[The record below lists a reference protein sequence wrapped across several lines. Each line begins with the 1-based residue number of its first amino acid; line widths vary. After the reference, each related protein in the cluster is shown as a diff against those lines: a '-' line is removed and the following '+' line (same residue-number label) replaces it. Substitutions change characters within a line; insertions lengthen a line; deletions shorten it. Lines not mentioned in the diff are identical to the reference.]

1 MHKGLSYG
9 KDQID
14 NALRLRK
21 YGIDNTVPIEKIGP
35 KILIDAIMKLKSD
48 RKTLQN
54 LKKLSDVFQDVETES
69 PGTRVLLDNLT

>member
-1 MHKGLSYG
+1 LG

-21 YGIDNTVPIEKIGP
+21 YGINNTLPIEKISP
-35 KILIDAIMKLKSD
+35 KVLIDAIVKLKSD
-48 RKTLQN
+48 RKSRRN

-69 PGTRVLLDNLT
+69 PGTQVLLDNLT